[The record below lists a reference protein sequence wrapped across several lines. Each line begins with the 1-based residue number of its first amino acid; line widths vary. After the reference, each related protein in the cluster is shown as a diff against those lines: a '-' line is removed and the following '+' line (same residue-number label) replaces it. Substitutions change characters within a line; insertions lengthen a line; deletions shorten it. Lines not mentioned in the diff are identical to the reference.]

1 MREVAER
8 FTVSCTWVN
17 ELVQR
22 QKRTGSI
29 AVKPH
34 GGGAKPKL
42 TAEHYPILEEII
54 VAQND
59 ATLGEI
65 RKRLDEETGLLVSQ
79 PTICRALAKI
89 KLTRKKKPVMQTNKN
104 LKQ

>member
-8 FTVSCTWVN
+8 FAVSCTWVN

-34 GGGAKPKL
+34 GGGAPAKL
-42 TAEHYPILEEII
+42 TAAHYPVLEAII
-54 VAQND
+54 EAQND
-59 ATLGEI
+59 VTLAEI
-65 RKRLDEETGLLVSQ
+65 RQRLAERTGVLVSQ

-89 KLTRKKKPVMQTNKN
+89 KLTRKKKLVMQTSKN
-104 LKQ
+104 LKW